1 MDGDGEAQ
9 EPSFPKPKKRTVD
22 SDSLSPK
29 NMPGLS
35 APPASLS
42 SLLNPS
48 KGDLLSRLDV
58 FLPAM
63 ASANAE
69 LSALGAAS
77 RQMDATIVRIGVEG
91 GEGDGGSEEGGEE
104 GREEGVEMERGVKN
118 PSSSDPTMIELNVAV
133 GEFDD
138 SLYDKLGLGEKK
150 SEPPSSP
157 PSSSTSLHPS
167 TESFI
172 SKKLSSR
179 APPSLAANP
188 PSSSSPKKKPKIE
201 VLE

>member
-29 NMPGLS
+29 NMLGLS

-42 SLLNPS
+42 SLVNPS

-58 FLPAM
+58 FLPTM

-77 RQMDATIVRIGVEG
+77 RQMDATIVRIGLEG

-104 GREEGVEMERGVKN
+104 VVEMEGGVKN

-188 PSSSSPKKKPKIE
+188 PFSSSPKKKPKIE